1 MKSVQDTILNE
12 KNNVLNDVFRIILFI
27 LKNNT

>member
-1 MKSVQDTILNE
+1 MKSVQDIILNE